1 MGGCVAPQAM
11 LTLTIAAAGSA
22 AMPTQ
27 PVMLQSPLTAMVQ
40 STLQSARKMAMLQRT
55 LKMALLQSTH
65 VEALL
70 P

>member
-1 MGGCVAPQAM
+1 MHSLCHSLQ
-11 LTLTIAAAGSA
+11 T
-22 AMPTQ
+22 AMPTH

-40 STLQSARKMAMLQRT
+40 STLQSARKTAMLQTAMKMAMLQRT

-65 VEALL
+65 VETLL